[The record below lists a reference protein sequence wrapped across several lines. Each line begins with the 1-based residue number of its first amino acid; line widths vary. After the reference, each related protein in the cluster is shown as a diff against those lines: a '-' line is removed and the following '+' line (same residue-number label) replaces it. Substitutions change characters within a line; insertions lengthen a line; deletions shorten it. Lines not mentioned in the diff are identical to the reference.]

1 MKTLAEK
8 LELFGNLIDSE
19 NRYTVAERC
28 LKNAD
33 YAELYCHSR
42 KSDFIKV
49 RRDLYTAMSLAED
62 VRDFYSR
69 TCFKFHTYICLND
82 TPLYTG
88 EDPYDYFS
96 RIGETSY
103 EASSLNGVVV
113 KTQIQLL
120 GYIMAMYYS

>member
-1 MKTLAEK
+1 MKMAEK

-19 NRYTVAERC
+19 NRYSVAERC

-42 KSDFIKV
+42 KLEFIKM
-49 RRDLYTAMSLAED
+49 RRDFYTAISLAED
-62 VRDFYSR
+62 TSDFYSR
-69 TCFKFHTYICLND
+69 TCFKFHTHVCLND

-88 EDPYDYFS
+88 EDPYEYYC
-96 RIGETSY
+96 RIGDSAH